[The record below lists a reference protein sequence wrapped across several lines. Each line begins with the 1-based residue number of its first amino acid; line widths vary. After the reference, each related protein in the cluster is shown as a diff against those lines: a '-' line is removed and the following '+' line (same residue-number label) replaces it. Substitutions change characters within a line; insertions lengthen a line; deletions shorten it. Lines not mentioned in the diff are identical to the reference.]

1 MARPLIGQQLV
12 ALAAAALKAAHGV
25 AAEVVA
31 AGVVDQALV
40 DVCGSQAGRGGEDG
54 LGPQGGD
61 HGPAPALP
69 RLACLS
75 LPRAEL
81 RSPNRARGCGPGS
94 QRWGQEDELC
104 HSPPGTQRAR
114 CPRHRRAG
122 DDVCCDRQDS
132 GDDGV
137 HHVLSAAH
145 PGQRPG
151 GWRGL
156 GRAGCFPVAAPLSQ
170 LLDPEPGPRSGGQAP
185 EAHLRVP
192 SEILSLRC
200 LFSLQISSLA
210 PTSRAPC
217 RTPRFRT

>member
-94 QRWGQEDELC
+94 QRWGQEDGLC

-114 CPRHRRAG
+114 RPRHRRAG
-122 DDVCCDRQDS
+122 TMSAVTGKTAGTMASTTCFQQHIPGS
-132 GDDGV
+132 G
-137 HHVLSAAH
+137 LE
-145 PGQRPG
+145 G
-151 GWRGL
+151 GEAW
-156 GRAGCFPVAAPLSQ
+156 A
-170 LLDPEPGPRSGGQAP
+170 GQA
-185 EAHLRVP
+185 ASQWLRP
-192 SEILSLRC
+192 
-200 LFSLQISSLA
+200 
-210 PTSRAPC
+210 
-217 RTPRFRT
+217 

>member
-61 HGPAPALP
+61 HGPATALP
-69 RLACLS
+69 RLSCLS

-81 RSPNRARGCGPGS
+81 RSPNRARGCGPPAGV
-94 QRWGQEDELC
+94 RRMGYVTPPP
-104 HSPPGTQRAR
+104 PPGTQRAR
-114 CPRHRRAG
+114 HPRHRREG
-122 DDVCCDRQDS
+122 DVCCDRQDS

-151 GWRGL
+151 GRRGL
-156 GRAGCFPVAAPLSQ
+156 GGAGCFPVAAPLSQ

-200 LFSLQISSLA
+200 LFSLQISSSA

-217 RTPRFRT
+217 RTPRLRT

>member
-81 RSPNRARGCGPGS
+81 RSPNRARGCGPPAGV
-94 QRWGQEDELC
+94 RRMGYVT
-104 HSPPGTQRAR
+104 PPPQG
-114 CPRHRRAG
+114 
-122 DDVCCDRQDS
+122 
-132 GDDGV
+132 
-137 HHVLSAAH
+137 LS
-145 PGQRPG
+145 
-151 GWRGL
+151 
-156 GRAGCFPVAAPLSQ
+156 
-170 LLDPEPGPRSGGQAP
+170 EPGIRGTEGRGTMSAVTGKTAGTMASTTCFQQHIPGSGLEGGEAWAGQA
-185 EAHLRVP
+185 ASQWLRP
-192 SEILSLRC
+192 
-200 LFSLQISSLA
+200 
-210 PTSRAPC
+210 
-217 RTPRFRT
+217 

>member
-1 MARPLIGQQLV
+1 MLRQKWSQP
-12 ALAAAALKAAHGV
+12 ALLTRHSLMS
-25 AAEVVA
+25 
-31 AGVVDQALV
+31 AGAK
-40 DVCGSQAGRGGEDG
+40 RGGARRMGSGRKAGTTAQHPPFPDLPASHCPG
-54 LGPQGGD
+54 LSSGPPTEPGD
-61 HGPAPALP
+61 AGPAPSAGVRRMGYVTP
-69 RLACLS
+69 
-75 LPRAEL
+75 
-81 RSPNRARGCGPGS
+81 
-94 QRWGQEDELC
+94 
-104 HSPPGTQRAR
+104 PPGTQRAR
-114 CPRHRRAG
+114 HPRHRREG
-122 DDVCCDRQDS
+122 DVCCDRRDS

-145 PGQRPG
+145 PGQRPR

-200 LFSLQISSLA
+200 LFSLQISSSA

-217 RTPRFRT
+217 RSPRLRT

>member
-94 QRWGQEDELC
+94 QCWGQEDGLR
-104 HSPPGTQRAR
+104 HPRPP
-114 CPRHRRAG
+114 
-122 DDVCCDRQDS
+122 RQ
-132 GDDGV
+132 G
-137 HHVLSAAH
+137 LS
-145 PGQRPG
+145 
-151 GWRGL
+151 
-156 GRAGCFPVAAPLSQ
+156 
-170 LLDPEPGPRSGGQAP
+170 EPGVRGTEGRGTSAVTGKTAGTMASTTCFQQHIPGSGLEGGEAWAGQA
-185 EAHLRVP
+185 ASQWLRP
-192 SEILSLRC
+192 
-200 LFSLQISSLA
+200 
-210 PTSRAPC
+210 
-217 RTPRFRT
+217 